1 MFFLN
6 KKSNEKARIF
16 DINEDE
22 ERVIILCNERV
33 DCHIVLKKIIVVR
46 VLFFFLPRYIER
58 CRSLIPMMLIKKNEE
73 EGKERK

>member
-1 MFFLN
+1 MCVFFFEQ
-6 KKSNEKARIF
+6 KSNEKARIF

-46 VLFFFLPRYIER
+46 VLFFCLDILSAVDLSFR
-58 CRSLIPMMLIKKNEE
+58 
-73 EGKERK
+73 